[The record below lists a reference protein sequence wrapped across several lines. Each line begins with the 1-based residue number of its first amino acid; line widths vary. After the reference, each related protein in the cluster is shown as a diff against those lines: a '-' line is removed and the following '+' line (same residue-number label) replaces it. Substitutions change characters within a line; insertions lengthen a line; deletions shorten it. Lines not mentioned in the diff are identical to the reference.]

1 MEHTLELPEG
11 NPAKDKKG
19 DCMMR
24 GKFGR
29 IAVAAAL
36 WMLGTVLFFM
46 LLLQVQ
52 DYASVT
58 SNAEAVRGGTQRV
71 VKMELA
77 GQPVGGAEKRVNM
90 LLDKLQSEEGLRLY
104 RGSETAAFAKHL
116 DAVENQWKLILSEI
130 DALDQGRGS
139 SERLLNLSETHYEL
153 AGEMVAT
160 AQARADHDV
169 FRIGA
174 ICAAVFLLA
183 SLIMALMRNG
193 RMNKLKAAYHLDPIT
208 KRKNMLAFEDHAG
221 RIVLDAP
228 SDTYIIAYTNI
239 SNFRYVNEAYGFE
252 AGNRLIRALGRM
264 LDEQCRGSE
273 VAAHAS
279 ADHFVLLLRDE
290 PYRVERLCDCIE
302 ERLRAYT
309 DLHFT
314 NALSFGCGASLVER
328 SSTGVSTAIANAVA
342 VLKESVGGVGVAW
355 YDEVFRAM
363 VDLRSRIEQCMDRAL
378 EQGEFLLYL
387 QSKND
392 LRDGSIVGAEALC
405 RWNSSE
411 LGFLLPNSFIPVF
424 ERNGFIVQLD
434 FHMLDRLCQIYPLFS
449 CKDEAPLVVSI
460 NFSRITVLSADF
472 VDRLISIVDAAGV
485 PHDCIEIEATESAF
499 VMGEDTVIKR
509 LSTLKD
515 KGFRLA
521 MDDFGTG
528 YSSLNLLCKLPID
541 ILKIDGVFLSESS
554 EEERS
559 RCVLKSVVNIAS
571 ELGFGMICEG
581 VETKEQA
588 LMLYSLGC
596 RVGQGYVFSRPLPI
610 PEFCARFGVKRPN

>member
-1 MEHTLELPEG
+1 MI
-11 NPAKDKKG
+11 
-19 DCMMR
+19 R

-29 IAVAAAL
+29 IAVAGAL

-52 DYASVT
+52 DYANVT

-90 LLDKLQSEEGLRLY
+90 LLDKLQSEEESRLY
-104 RGSETAAFAKHL
+104 RGPETRAFTEQL
-116 DAVENQWKLILSEI
+116 DAVENQWKLILGEI
-130 DALDQGRGS
+130 DAFGQGKGS

-153 AGEMVAT
+153 AGEMVAM
-160 AQARADHDV
+160 ARVRADHDV

-183 SLIMALMRNG
+183 SLIMALMRSG
-193 RMNKLKAAYHLDPIT
+193 RMDKLKAAYHLDPIT
-208 KRKNMLAFEDHAG
+208 KRKNMLAFEDQAG

-228 SDTYIIAYTNI
+228 SDTYIVAYTNI
-239 SNFRYVNEAYGFE
+239 SNFRYINEVYGFE

-264 LDEQCRGSE
+264 LDEQCRNNE

-290 PYRVERLCDCIE
+290 PYRVERFCECVE

-314 NALSFGCGASLVER
+314 NMLSFGCGASLVER

-342 VLKESVGGVGVAW
+342 VLKESAGGVGVAW
-355 YDEVFRAM
+355 YDEVFRAV
-363 VDLRSRIEQCMDRAL
+363 VDLRSRIEQCMDQAL

-387 QSKND
+387 QPKND

-449 CKDEAPLVVSI
+449 REEDEPLVVSV
-460 NFSRITVLSADF
+460 NFSRMTVLSADF
-472 VDRLISIVDAAGV
+472 VDRLVSIVDDAGV
-485 PHDCIEIEATESAF
+485 PHNCIEIEATESAF

-528 YSSLNLLCKLPID
+528 YSSLNLLRKLPID

-559 RCVLKSVVNIAS
+559 RCVLKSVVNIAA

-588 LMLYSLGC
+588 LMLHDLGC
-596 RVGQGYVFSRPLPI
+596 RVGQGYVFSRPLPL
-610 PEFCARFGVKRPN
+610 PEFCARFGVKRPD